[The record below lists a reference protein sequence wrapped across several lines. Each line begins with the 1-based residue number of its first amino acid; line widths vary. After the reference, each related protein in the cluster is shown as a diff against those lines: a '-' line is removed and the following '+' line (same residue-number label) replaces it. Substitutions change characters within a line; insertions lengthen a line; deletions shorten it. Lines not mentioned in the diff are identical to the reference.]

1 MSDKLTVMTDSLD
14 AVKQRFNENKDKWRF
29 ITLLSPT

>member
-1 MSDKLTVMTDSLD
+1 MSDNLCVLTDSLE
-14 AVKQRFNENKDKWRF
+14 AVKQHFNQNKNKWRF